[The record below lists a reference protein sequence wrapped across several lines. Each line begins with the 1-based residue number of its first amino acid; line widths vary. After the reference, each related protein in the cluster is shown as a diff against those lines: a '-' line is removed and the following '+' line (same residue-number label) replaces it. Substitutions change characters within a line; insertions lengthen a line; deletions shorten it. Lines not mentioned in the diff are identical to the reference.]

1 MISAQYC
8 QLLARYNRWMNERML
23 AAAAA
28 LDDAERKRDRGA
40 FFGSLQRTLS
50 HLLWADRTW
59 LCRFTGHDYGVPG
72 YGADLFDDFL
82 VLARERALTDER
94 ISEYCATLDD
104 AVLATTFAYRNTAG
118 SARSAPL
125 WVTLAHYF
133 NHQTHHRGQA
143 LTLLK
148 QAGKDIGATDLV
160 AMPGVVRIES

>member
-8 QLLARYNRWMNERML
+8 QLLARYNRWMNERVY
-23 AAAAA
+23 AAAAT
-28 LDDAERKRDRGA
+28 LDDYGRMLDRGA

-72 YGADLFDDFL
+72 YGADLFGDFA
-82 VLARERALTDER
+82 VLARERALTDAQ
-94 ISEYCATLDD
+94 ITGYCATLDEGT
-104 AVLATTFAYRNTAG
+104 LASTFDYRNTAG

-133 NHQTHHRGQA
+133 NHQAHHRGQA
-143 LTLLK
+143 LTLLR
-148 QAGKDIGATDLV
+148 QAGKDIGPTDLI
-160 AMPGVVRIES
+160 AMPGVVQDAP